1 MSNICRDDLTCV
13 HEMILTNLH
22 DKDNRDSH
30 PREPNALRRLQTIY
44 LLFFNFK
51 YENDS
56 GRNIRICTFREIYEF
71 RYDSKPAKHQPIG
84 PRLRLNY
91 KYILYLFGQTRWPL
105 AVSRV

>member
-13 HEMILTNLH
+13 HEMILTNLR
-22 DKDNRDSH
+22 DKDSRDSH

-56 GRNIRICTFREIYEF
+56 GRNIRICTFREIYTIL
-71 RYDSKPAKHQPIG
+71 S
-84 PRLRLNY
+84 PRNINLSGLNS
-91 KYILYLFGQTRWPL
+91 I
-105 AVSRV
+105 